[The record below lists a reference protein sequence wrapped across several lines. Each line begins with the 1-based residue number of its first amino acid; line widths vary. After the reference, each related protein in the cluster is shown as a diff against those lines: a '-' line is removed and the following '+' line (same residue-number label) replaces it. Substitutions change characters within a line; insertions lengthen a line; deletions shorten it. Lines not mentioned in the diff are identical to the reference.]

1 MTVDGVFLNFFFP
14 VLNLFLIALS
24 IILLFRENVQLYLI
38 ASLFTVKISTM
49 TNFSVFLDSF
59 TSNLLFF

>member
-1 MTVDGVFLNFFFP
+1 MVFSSIFFFP

-59 TSNLLFF
+59 MSNLLFF